1 MIRDWWN
8 KYGALMGVLGI
19 VLVCLVVL
27 LPRGSKPTPARS
39 LGVNAEFA
47 FPSKE
52 TPAGSEVDSGA
63 LVENANAWNGRTVT
77 LTGEAIGERMIRGDM
92 AWIHVN
98 DDAYAKKNVEEAG
111 TLEGYNGGHAVWL
124 SVDLARQIQHFGD
137 YQHAGD
143 IVKVVGVFDA
153 ASREHGGDMV
163 IRATSLTIVHPG
175 HPVPHVTQTGRALL
189 AAGLMCL
196 AGVLYVLRRSAA
208 RRRI

>member
-1 MIRDWWN
+1 MIRNWW
-8 KYGALMGVLGI
+8 KQYGPLIGVLGM
-19 VLVCLVVL
+19 VLVCLVTL
-27 LPRGSKPTPARS
+27 LPRGSKPSPARS
-39 LGVNAEFA
+39 LGLNTEFA
-47 FPSKE
+47 FPGKE
-52 TPAGSEVDSGA
+52 TPLGSEVDSGA
-63 LVENANAWNGRTVT
+63 LVENANAWNGLIVT

-111 TLEGYNGGHAVWL
+111 ALEGYNSGHAIWL
-124 SVDLARQIQHFGD
+124 SADLARQIQYFGD

-163 IRATSLTIVHPG
+163 IHATSLTIVHPG
-175 HPVPHVTQTGRALL
+175 HPVPHVTHTGRALL
-189 AAGLMCL
+189 AAVMMSL
-196 AGVLYVLRRSAA
+196 AGVLYGLRLSAA

>member
-47 FPSKE
+47 FPGKE

-111 TLEGYNGGHAVWL
+111 TLEGYNSGHAIWL
-124 SVDLARQIQHFGD
+124 PADLPDELSAIEVARPREMVA
-137 YQHAGD
+137 HAPARIASWLPFFSGFLTSDCD
-143 IVKVVGVFDA
+143 ILT
-153 ASREHGGDMV
+153 AS
-163 IRATSLTIVHPG
+163 
-175 HPVPHVTQTGRALL
+175 
-189 AAGLMCL
+189 
-196 AGVLYVLRRSAA
+196 
-208 RRRI
+208 